1 MSVGISRVFQDTAG
15 GLILG
20 MGNSTVFVNG
30 LPASVLND
38 SVAGHG
44 PGTHAGPTMV
54 VSSGT
59 VFCSGMGACRQ
70 GDSASCGHSA
80 TGSGNVFAG

>member
-1 MSVGISRVFQDTAG
+1 MPGIARVFQDTAG

-44 PGTHAGPTMV
+44 TGTHAGPTMV

-59 VFCSGMGACRQ
+59 VFCSGIGTCRQ

>member
-1 MSVGISRVFQDTAG
+1 MPGVARAFQDTAG

-44 PGTHAGPTMV
+44 DGAHAGPSMV

-59 VFCSGMGACRQ
+59 VFCNSMGTCRQ
-70 GDSASCGHSA
+70 GDVASCGDTA